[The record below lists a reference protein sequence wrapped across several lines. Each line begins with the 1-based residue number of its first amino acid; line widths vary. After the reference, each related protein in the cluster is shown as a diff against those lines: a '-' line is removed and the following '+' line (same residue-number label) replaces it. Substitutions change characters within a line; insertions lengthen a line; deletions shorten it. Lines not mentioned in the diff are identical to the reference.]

1 MAALHCPSCPCESML
16 PYDACCGP
24 LLRGEAQA
32 ETAEAL
38 MRSRYTAFV
47 EGQSNYIFRT
57 WHPKT
62 RPARVTL
69 DPSLEWV
76 SLVVHE
82 SSLQTVSF
90 TAQWRRGS
98 ASGELREQSRFEQ
111 RAGRWFYLDGEV
123 E

>member
-1 MAALHCPSCPCESML
+1 M

-47 EGQSNYIFRT
+47 EGQANYIFRT

-62 RPARVTL
+62 RPAHVTL
-69 DPSLEWV
+69 DPSLEWI
-76 SLVVHE
+76 SLVVHD

-111 RAGRWFYLDGEV
+111 RAGRWFYLDGEI